1 MCAII
6 HMKSKSSHFIRCVY
20 SSVVTTQF
28 ITVTHIYVRTRVN
41 WCGTCFQLSCPMSIL
56 DTNNLTALGPC
67 SIDMKY
73 YCFVHITQ
81 FRSSL
86 PLEVVPSIFVWCV
99 FVFSFCEGEKMVLFT
114 VSQFLNKCLLVSFRF
129 NVHST

>member
-1 MCAII
+1 MCAQ
-6 HMKSKSSHFIRCVY
+6 SSTWNPNHPILSDVC

-114 VSQFLNKCLLVSFRF
+114 VSQFLNKCLLFSFRF